1 MSEFEYMNKYKDLI
15 SSYVKRII
23 NNNHIDFKPV
33 KIDETQFDLK
43 MIFTKPE
50 WFLELNDD
58 LQYNIA
64 LSLRLWFKD
73 NYYEIKSRTVERMKQ

>member
-1 MSEFEYMNKYKDLI
+1 MSEFEDMNKYKDLI

-23 NNNHIDFKPV
+23 INNHIDFKPV